1 MKPAYLLPLILAIV
15 LQPLI
20 AFCASESTAHALT
33 PEQIQKVARSVT
45 SKITIEVGGKPSS
58 ISGSGVIIKKSGNN
72 YTLVTNAHVVCVKG
86 SSSNCKKHEGFSITT
101 PDQKIHSVKSTAVK
115 NLPTLDLSIIQFQS
129 NQDYAVASSGDSDQL
144 KVDDP
149 IYASGFP
156 KIKNGFSFNH
166 GTITANVKNRI
177 KGDEGGYT
185 IFYDAS
191 TNKGMSGGG
200 IFNSKGELIAIHGR
214 GDLLSNTSLLHKKR
228 TQLDDV
234 LGAIPFPFDKLII
247 GQKITGINRGVPIKY
262 LQDKSS
268 SPILKS
274 DKNATSAD
282 GWFVIALNKLMN
294 NDGKENT
301 DTNEKEAVQACS
313 EAIKLNPNYLMAYY
327 IRGQLWQQLDMMDNA
342 TKDYKKVAQLQPTSM
357 RTYIASSDAKLRLGR
372 LDYRASNSGVENTY
386 INEALDDAN
395 KAISLDPTYP
405 FSYLMRANSYQ
416 QIRKI
421 SLAINDLNRAIE
433 IDSNNFLFR
442 FARASLYMQSEKPS
456 LAISD
461 FDYIVESDKLDDS
474 LLFFRAYARLTWS
487 DKKGAI
493 ADIKQAINLAE
504 DNSQNTIIYHSFL
517 NSLDNNQTNNSG
529 AVSYFKLLDMVPPN
543 SVKFYL
549 IRATKKQFEKDFQ
562 GALAD
567 YNRAIKIKPSA
578 QSFMSRAFLKQQDI
592 KDYQG
597 AEKDYTY
604 AINFQ
609 PRELIMTLYLYRG
622 TLRFYYLHNKQ
633 GAITDLQEAA
643 RICKQK
649 FSDTE
654 CLVYTHTLSLMV
666 QKTP

>member
-1 MKPAYLLPLILAIV
+1 
-15 LQPLI
+15 
-20 AFCASESTAHALT
+20 
-33 PEQIQKVARSVT
+33 
-45 SKITIEVGGKPSS
+45 
-58 ISGSGVIIKKSGNN
+58 
-72 YTLVTNAHVVCVKG
+72 
-86 SSSNCKKHEGFSITT
+86 
-101 PDQKIHSVKSTAVK
+101 
-115 NLPTLDLSIIQFQS
+115 
-129 NQDYAVASSGDSDQL
+129 
-144 KVDDP
+144 
-149 IYASGFP
+149 
-156 KIKNGFSFNH
+156 
-166 GTITANVKNRI
+166 
-177 KGDEGGYT
+177 
-185 IFYDAS
+185 
-191 TNKGMSGGG
+191 
-200 IFNSKGELIAIHGR
+200 
-214 GDLLSNTSLLHKKR
+214 
-228 TQLDDV
+228 
-234 LGAIPFPFDKLII
+234 
-247 GQKITGINRGVPIKY
+247 
-262 LQDKSS
+262 
-268 SPILKS
+268 
-274 DKNATSAD
+274 
-282 GWFVIALNKLMN
+282 
-294 NDGKENT
+294 
-301 DTNEKEAVQACS
+301 
-313 EAIKLNPNYLMAYY
+313 
-327 IRGQLWQQLDMMDNA
+327 
-342 TKDYKKVAQLQPTSM
+342 
-357 RTYIASSDAKLRLGR
+357 
-372 LDYRASNSGVENTY
+372 
-386 INEALDDAN
+386 
-395 KAISLDPTYP
+395 
-405 FSYLMRANSYQ
+405 MRANSYQ

>member
-1 MKPAYLLPLILAIV
+1 MKPVYLFPLISVIV
-15 LQPLI
+15 LQPSI
-20 AFCASESTAHALT
+20 AHALT

-86 SSSNCKKHEGFSITT
+86 SSSNCKKYEGFSITT

-185 IFYDAS
+185 ILYDAS

-200 IFNSKGELIAIHGR
+200 VFNSKGELIAIHGR
-214 GDLLSNTSLLHKKR
+214 GDFLRNISSLHKK
-228 TQLDDV
+228 TSPSDET
-234 LGAIPFPFDKLII
+234 LGANPFPFDKLII
-247 GQKITGINRGVPIKY
+247 GQKITGINRGIPIKY
-262 LQDKSS
+262 LQDRLVY
-268 SPILKS
+268 PALKPNS
-274 DKNATSAD
+274 NATSAD
-282 GWFVIALNKLMN
+282 GWLVIALNKLIGE
-294 NDGKENT
+294 DDKYGT
-301 DTNEKEAVQACS
+301 DANEKEAIQACS

-327 IRGQLWQQLDMMDNA
+327 IRGLLWQQLDRTDNA
-342 TKDYKKVAQLQPTSM
+342 LNDYKKITQLQPTST
-357 RTYIASSDAKLRLGR
+357 RTYIARSDAKLRLGNLNTR
-372 LDYRASNSGVENTY
+372 VSNSGVGGTY
-386 INEALDDAN
+386 INEAIDDAS
-395 KAISLDPTYP
+395 KAILLDPTYP

-421 SLAINDLNRAIE
+421 SLAIDDLNRAIE

-442 FARASLYMQSEKPS
+442 FSRASLYMQSEKPS

-461 FDYIVESDKLDDS
+461 FDYIVESDKSDDS
-474 LLFFRAYARLTWS
+474 LLFIRAIARLTWL
-487 DKKGAI
+487 DKEGAI
-493 ADIKQAINLAE
+493 ADINQAINIAE
-504 DNSQNTIIYHSFL
+504 DNSQNTLYYRYFL
-517 NSLDNNQTNNSG
+517 NSLSSNQTNNSG
-529 AVSYFKLLDMVPPN
+529 TVSYFKLLDMVPPN

-549 IRATKKQFEKDFQ
+549 IRATKKHLEKDYQ

-578 QSFMSRAFLKQQDI
+578 QSFLSRAVLKQQDI

-609 PRELIMTLYLYRG
+609 PRELITTLYFYRG
-622 TLRFYYLHNKQ
+622 TLRFHYLHNKQ
-633 GAITDLQEAA
+633 DGITDLQEAV

-649 FSDTE
+649 LSDTE